1 MTTEIAQDTKIDS
14 SVKTRIKHNLKETT
28 RYRVVYVNDD
38 KTTMEFVVESLME
51 YFNYNEEDAFVK
63 THEIH
68 DEGSSVVAVYSYEIA
83 EQKGIEV
90 TLAARSQGYPLQ
102 IRIEPEQ

>member
-1 MTTEIAQDTKIDS
+1 MTTDIDHDIKIDS
-14 SVKTRIKHNLKETT
+14 SVKTRIKNSIKEPSQ
-28 RYRVVYVNDD
+28 YRVIYINDD

-51 YFNYNEEDAFVK
+51 YFNYNEEHAMDK

-68 DEGSSVVAVYSYEIA
+68 EQGSSIVAVYSYELA

-90 TLAARSQGYPLQ
+90 TLAARSQGFPLQ

>member
-1 MTTEIAQDTKIDS
+1 MTETIIDVKDTVDS
-14 SVKTRIKHNLKETT
+14 STKTRNKIYLKEPPQ
-28 RYRVVYVNDD
+28 YRVIYINDD

-51 YFNYNEEDAFVK
+51 YFDYQETAAMDK

-68 DEGSSVVAVYSYEIA
+68 EQGSSVVAVYSYELA

-90 TLAARSQGYPLQ
+90 TLAARSQGFPLQ
-102 IRIEPEQ
+102 IRIEPQ